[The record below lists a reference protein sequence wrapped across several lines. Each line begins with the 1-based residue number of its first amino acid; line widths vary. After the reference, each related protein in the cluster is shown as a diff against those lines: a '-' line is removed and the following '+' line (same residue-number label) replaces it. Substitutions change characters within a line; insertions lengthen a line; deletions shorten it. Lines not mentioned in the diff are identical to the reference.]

1 MSRHLSILAFILVTS
16 CTTPKFGE
24 KLTETPNIS
33 EAPSE
38 IPNVSGKSTLLEKPK
53 SLEKPKQITKGMSK
67 SMVLQILGRPRAGT
81 GYADNVEILHY
92 IKKEGWHNNYYFVR
106 LVEGIV
112 ESFGPET
119 PAVGPF
125 KPK

>member
-1 MSRHLSILAFILVTS
+1 M
-16 CTTPKFGE
+16 
-24 KLTETPNIS
+24 
-33 EAPSE
+33 
-38 IPNVSGKSTLLEKPK
+38 PNVSEKPTLPQK
-53 SLEKPKQITKGMSK
+53 PKVPAKPKQITKGMSK

-81 GYADNVEILHY
+81 GYSDSVEVLHY

-106 LVEGIV
+106 LVDGIV
-112 ESFGPET
+112 ESYGPET